1 MYRGRGKG
9 PTLFF
14 CLWELI
20 DPGLVLI
27 VWEKISANDVTKN
40 GPISKIYKQL
50 IQLPPCQKKKK
61 SWAEG
66 LNRHFSKEY
75 MQMVNRHMKR
85 YSALLIIRA
94 KQIKTTMRYHFLL
107 VRMAISKM
115 STNNKFWR
123 GCGEKETLLH
133 FGGNWCHHCGKQF
146 GVSSKK
152 LTRELPYEPAIP
164 ILGIYPDKTVIR
176 KDTFTTV
183 FIAALFT
190 IAKT

>member
-1 MYRGRGKG
+1 MFRLLSHFELILYRGRGKG

-40 GPISKIYKQL
+40 GPISKIY
-50 IQLPPCQKKKK
+50 
-61 SWAEG
+61 
-66 LNRHFSKEY
+66 
-75 MQMVNRHMKR
+75 NRHMKR
-85 YSALLIIRA
+85 YSILLIIRA
-94 KQIKTTMRYHFLL
+94 KQIKTTMRYHLLL

-115 STNNKFWR
+115 STNKFWR

-152 LTRELPYEPAIP
+152 LARELPYEPAIP
-164 ILGIYPDKTVIR
+164 LLGIYPDKTVIR

-183 FIAALFT
+183 FIVALFT